1 MQTLLDTNAFLWWVT
16 NDKKLSSAA
25 HTIISNPQNDIFFSI
40 VSGWEIVIK
49 TQIGKLP
56 LPESPEIYIPSR
68 LSYYNFKTLP
78 INMKD
83 VLQTWQLELHH
94 KDPFDRLLIA
104 QSQINNLPIITAD
117 TKFNLYNV
125 SIIW

>member
-1 MQTLLDTNAFLWWVT
+1 MQALLDTNAFLWWVT
-16 NDKKLSSAA
+16 NEKKLSSAA
-25 HTIISNPQNDIFFSI
+25 HTIISNPQNQIFFSI

-68 LSYYNFKTLP
+68 LSYYDFKTLS

-83 VLQTWQLELHH
+83 VLQTGQLELHH
-94 KDPFDRLLIA
+94 KDPTTRSAIA
-104 QSQINNLPIITAD
+104 LVTVNLQQNC
-117 TKFNLYNV
+117 F
-125 SIIW
+125 